1 MKKATVTI
9 AFDDEKL
16 GALEFSLRK
25 EHSSVQEHLEDA
37 LNALYEKTVPEP
49 LREYLDSKAVPAPK
63 PKRTAKSAA
72 PKTPNSEPKPAAAV
86 NQNRVALPRQLFG
99 ARAADA
105 AGCAG
110 DERDFFLH
118 MQNLRG
124 FPYCLSA

>member
-86 NQNRVALPRQLFG
+86 VKEGN
-99 ARAADA
+99 
-105 AGCAG
+105 
-110 DERDFFLH
+110 
-118 MQNLRG
+118 
-124 FPYCLSA
+124 

>member
-63 PKRTAKSAA
+63 AKRTVKPTT
-72 PKTPNSEPKPAAAV
+72 PKPQSSEPKPATV
-86 NQNRVALPRQLFG
+86 TVKEGN
-99 ARAADA
+99 
-105 AGCAG
+105 
-110 DERDFFLH
+110 
-118 MQNLRG
+118 
-124 FPYCLSA
+124 

>member
-49 LREYLDSKAVPAPK
+49 LREYLDSKTAPTAVKPRRPVKPAAPK
-63 PKRTAKSAA
+63 PQS
-72 PKTPNSEPKPAAAV
+72 SEPKPAAV
-86 NQNRVALPRQLFG
+86 KEGN
-99 ARAADA
+99 
-105 AGCAG
+105 
-110 DERDFFLH
+110 
-118 MQNLRG
+118 
-124 FPYCLSA
+124 